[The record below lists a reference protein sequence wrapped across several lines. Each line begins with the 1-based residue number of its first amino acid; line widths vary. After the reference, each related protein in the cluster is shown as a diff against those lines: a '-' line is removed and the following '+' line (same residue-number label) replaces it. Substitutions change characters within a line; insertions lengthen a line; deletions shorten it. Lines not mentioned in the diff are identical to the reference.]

1 MEYIMDPAAE
11 QRLQAYLS
19 EIGDVLGHPLRR
31 ESFATYALGL
41 LGEAERKSVEPIAAR
56 ACPDPERV
64 EVAHQ
69 RLLHFVSNSHWDD
82 EAVRLHAARYAI
94 GAMTQQAP
102 VTSWIVDDTGF
113 LKKGTHSVGVQRQY
127 TGSAGKTT
135 NCQIGVSLSVA
146 TRYHHVPIDF
156 ELYLPQSWADDPA
169 RRREARIPDQVVYKT
184 KIDLALE
191 MIERA
196 VHHGIPGDIVLADAA
211 YGNSNAFRETVRLL
225 GFDYAVGIESPT
237 KVLPLRRR
245 GAVDPS
251 PTVSAA
257 DFAQRLGRGAFRRL
271 CWREG
276 TCRTLSSRFALRR
289 VQVAHEDGIPIEQH
303 PPVWLLMEWPD
314 DEPKP
319 TKFALT
325 TLPARMTN
333 KEIVRRFKERYRTEK
348 VYEELKGEL
357 GLDHFEGRR
366 FRGWHHHV
374 TVALSCYAFVVA
386 ERTRPFPPSAARPR
400 RPRALALAA

>member
-1 MEYIMDPAAE
+1 MEYVMDAAAE
-11 QRLQAYLS
+11 QRLDAYLS
-19 EIGDVLGHPLRR
+19 SIGDVLSHPLRR

-56 ACPDPERV
+56 ACADPERV
-64 EVAHQ
+64 DVEHQ

-94 GAMTQQAP
+94 EAMTQQAP
-102 VTSWIVDDTGF
+102 VTTWIIDDTGF

-146 TRYHHVPIDF
+146 TSYHHIPIDF
-156 ELYLPQSWADDPA
+156 ELYLPESWANDPA
-169 RRREARIPDQVVYKT
+169 RRREARIPDEVVCKT
-184 KIDLALE
+184 KIDLALG

-196 VHHGIPGDIVLADAA
+196 VHHGIPGTIVLADSA
-211 YGNSNAFRETVRLL
+211 YGNSHAFRETVRLL

-237 KVLPLRRR
+237 KVVPLLPR
-245 GAVDPS
+245 GALNAS
-251 PTVSAA
+251 SAVSVAE
-257 DFAQRLGRGAFRRL
+257 FAQRLGRAAFRPL

-276 TCRTLSSRFALRR
+276 TCRTLSSPFALRR
-289 VQVAHEDGIPIEQH
+289 VQVAHDDGIPLEQH
-303 PPVWLLMEWPD
+303 PPVWLLMEWPK
-314 DEPKP
+314 DEPEP

-325 TLPARMTN
+325 TLPARMSK
-333 KEIVRRFKERYRTEK
+333 KEIVRTFKERYRTEK

-374 TVALSCYAFVVA
+374 TVALTCYAFVVA
-386 ERTRPFPPSAARPR
+386 ERTRPFPPSAARSR
-400 RPRALALAA
+400 RHRALAHAA

>member
-196 VHHGIPGDIVLADAA
+196 ARHGIPGDIVLADAA

-251 PTVSAA
+251 YYRALSLMRQRIASSMLLDGEGFCPTRLAIKESARSACATREDDSGGPRRTRITSSPSRFSSQPSLRTVSSTPEKP
-257 DFAQRLGRGAFRRL
+257 FPRGHPTSVHRSKITTS
-271 CWREG
+271 C
-276 TCRTLSSRFALRR
+276 CSRAR
-289 VQVAHEDGIPIEQH
+289 
-303 PPVWLLMEWPD
+303 
-314 DEPKP
+314 
-319 TKFALT
+319 LT
-325 TLPARMTN
+325 T
-333 KEIVRRFKERYRTEK
+333 
-348 VYEELKGEL
+348 G
-357 GLDHFEGRR
+357 
-366 FRGWHHHV
+366 
-374 TVALSCYAFVVA
+374 
-386 ERTRPFPPSAARPR
+386 
-400 RPRALALAA
+400 